1 MSLKAANQRRRNGLA
16 AFRAL
21 EGEISAAIVAG
32 RTLLDIYAE
41 KQDRLRISYSQ
52 FARYAH
58 PIRTAARSAARAA
71 QVVEQLAR
79 AQRATPP
86 ARTTPTPKAASTS
99 SGPPKGRPEDAIPTL
114 KVDLFAVG
122 NLKRNEDL
130 F

>member
-32 RTLLDIYAE
+32 RTLVDIYAE
-41 KQDRLRISYSQ
+41 KQRRLGISYSQ

-58 PIRTAARSAARAA
+58 PIRSAARSAMKAERI
-71 QVVEQLAR
+71 VGRLA
-79 AQRATPP
+79 AQRARTTTP
-86 ARTTPTPKAASTS
+86 ARSTTAPSAA

-114 KVDLFAVG
+114 KMDFFAADT
-122 NLKRNEDL
+122 LKRDEDL